1 MTPDLH
7 KQIDKQINSI
17 NSITFHQ
24 SLGVFSKFDLD
35 MPTPKIQSVFY
46 GSISTSSCGLNFE
59 DIDMRSFA
67 NCRRRRFFYMQH
79 MVIFHYFF
87 LKMKI

>member
-35 MPTPKIQSVFY
+35 MPTPKIQSVFFMDRFLLLPVALILK
-46 GSISTSSCGLNFE
+46 ISTCGHLQIVEEEGFSICN
-59 DIDMRSFA
+59 IWSFSI
-67 NCRRRRFFYMQH
+67 
-79 MVIFHYFF
+79 IFS
-87 LKMKI
+87 